1 MSEKMKHSNI
11 TVSSGKLQF
20 AELIKAHFYT
30 PFGVPCEHPLPLP
43 LGEMAERS
51 ECPKGKYPGIHL
63 ASPLGRGGRA
73 QRVPEG
79 EKYPG
84 IHLASPLGRGG
95 RAQRGR
101 RGQPMTIPKD
111 NTQLENARRLRREM
125 TPHERK
131 LWYLFLR
138 KYPVKIYKQR
148 IIGRFIVDFYCASA
162 GLVIEL
168 DGSQHYEP
176 QGLAYDAERSQFL
189 MSLGL
194 EILRF
199 SNRDIDR
206 NFRGVCTQIDLII
219 RKRLQDPL
227 SHLR

>member
-1 MSEKMKHSNI
+1 
-11 TVSSGKLQF
+11 
-20 AELIKAHFYT
+20 
-30 PFGVPCEHPLPLP
+30 
-43 LGEMAERS
+43 
-51 ECPKGKYPGIHL
+51 
-63 ASPLGRGGRA
+63 
-73 QRVPEG
+73 
-79 EKYPG
+79 
-84 IHLASPLGRGG
+84 
-95 RAQRGR
+95 
-101 RGQPMTIPKD
+101 MTIPKD

-131 LWYLFLR
+131 LWYLFLH

-162 GLVIEL
+162 RLVIEL

-206 NFRGVCTQIDLII
+206 DFRGVCTQIDLII
-219 RKRLQDPL
+219 RKRLQDL
-227 SHLR
+227 SVTYGDSSPKGRAKFVGPAAHSGPGRAHASMTGAPAKMVVDNPS

>member
-1 MSEKMKHSNI
+1 
-11 TVSSGKLQF
+11 
-20 AELIKAHFYT
+20 
-30 PFGVPCEHPLPLP
+30 
-43 LGEMAERS
+43 
-51 ECPKGKYPGIHL
+51 
-63 ASPLGRGGRA
+63 
-73 QRVPEG
+73 
-79 EKYPG
+79 
-84 IHLASPLGRGG
+84 
-95 RAQRGR
+95 
-101 RGQPMTIPKD
+101 MTIPKD

-138 KYPVKIYKQR
+138 RYPVKIYKQR

-162 GLVIEL
+162 RLVIEL

-199 SNRDIDR
+199 SNRDIDKD
-206 NFRGVCTQIDLII
+206 FRGVCAQIDLII
-219 RKRLQDPL
+219 RKRLQDL
-227 SHLR
+227 SVTYGDSSPGGRAKGLHVLAQEMERIYTDTLH